1 MKKDKKLVNML
12 EKILLWDYSDALQNQ
27 VSHCLRVY
35 KSINSMDEMDVFYE
49 QFEGLI
55 NICRLYTM

>member
-12 EKILLWDYSDALQNQ
+12 EKILLWDYSDTLQDRVQ
-27 VSHCLRVY
+27 HCLRVY
-35 KSINSMDEMDVFYE
+35 KSINSLDEYEVFYE

>member
-35 KSINSMDEMDVFYE
+35 KNINSLDEMDVFYE

>member
-12 EKILLWDYSDALQNQ
+12 EKILLWDYSDALQDRVQ
-27 VSHCLRVY
+27 HCLTCY
-35 KSINSMDEMDVFYE
+35 KNVNSLDEYEVFYE

>member
-12 EKILLWDYSDALQNQ
+12 EKILLWDYSDALQDR
-27 VSHCLRVY
+27 VEHCLRVY
-35 KSINSMDEMDVFYE
+35 KNINSLDEMDVFYE

>member
-12 EKILLWDYSDALQNQ
+12 EKILLWDYSDALQDRVQ
-27 VSHCLRVY
+27 HCLRVY
-35 KSINSMDEMDVFYE
+35 NSVNSLDELDAFYE
-49 QFEGLI
+49 NFDWLI